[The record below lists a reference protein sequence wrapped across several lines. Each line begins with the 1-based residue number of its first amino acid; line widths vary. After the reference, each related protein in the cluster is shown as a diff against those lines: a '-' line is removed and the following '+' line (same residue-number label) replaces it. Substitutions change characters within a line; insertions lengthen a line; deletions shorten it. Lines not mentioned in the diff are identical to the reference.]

1 MRVATWG
8 LDIELGVENVF
19 LEENIEL
26 STKRKVGI
34 KFIK

>member
-1 MRVATWG
+1 MRVATWR
-8 LDIELGVENVF
+8 LDIELGVENAF

-26 STKRKVGI
+26 STKRKIGI